1 MDATEN
7 LSQTMNTPAPAT
19 MTGQASS
26 AASGGPPP
34 ADPGFLRLVN
44 LLRKVCGRY
53 YASGRGVPVD
63 LRWRDDK
70 PYRFGQGEP
79 AFTIVIKDKTGVSA
93 FASLDG
99 LAFVEAYVLG
109 HMDIIGDMDALHS
122 FRDMTSDRHPL
133 SYVWNLA
140 KPVLFGQTRMD
151 RSGISAHYDNS
162 IELYRGLLDVRHRC
176 YSQGVFLR
184 DDESLED
191 AISRKLDFAIEAV
204 GAKSGDRVLDIGGGW
219 GAFNEHAGKKGIRVT
234 SLTISRESEAFLRN
248 LIQAGGLPCEVVNQH
263 LYEYEPGFKFDAIV
277 NLGVTEHLPDYG
289 RSLAT
294 YQRLLK
300 PGGKVYLDASAC
312 REKYKFHSFI
322 TKHIYPGNCSP
333 LCLHD
338 YMKHLAKTPFRLLG
352 VWDDRHSY
360 QLTAMHWARNLE
372 RNRDAIVR
380 ACGEATYRKFH
391 VYLWG
396 TVDVFRRDIMQAYR
410 WVLELP

>member
-1 MDATEN
+1 MEFRMEVSEIESLPLTDSRETK
-7 LSQTMNTPAPAT
+7 
-19 MTGQASS
+19 TGN
-26 AASGGPPP
+26 GKIP
-34 ADPGFLRLVN
+34 ADPGFMRLIN
-44 LLRKVCGRY
+44 LLRKVCARY
-53 YASGRGVPVD
+53 YASGQGVPVD
-63 LRWRDDK
+63 VQWRDDK
-70 PYRFGQGEP
+70 PFRFGQGDP
-79 AFTIVIKDKTGVSA
+79 AFTVVVKDKTGVSA

-109 HMDIIGDMDALHS
+109 HFDIHGDMDALHS
-122 FRDMTSDRHPL
+122 MRDMTTDRHPL

-140 KPVLFGQTRMD
+140 KPLIFGQTRMD
-151 RSGISAHYDNS
+151 RSGISTHYDNS
-162 IELYRGLLDVRHRC
+162 PELYLGLLDSRHRC

-191 AISRKLDFAIEAV
+191 AMTRKIEFAIDAI
-204 GAKSGDRVLDIGGGW
+204 GAKPGDRVLDIGGGW

-234 SLTISRESEAFLRN
+234 SLTISKESEAFLN
-248 LIQAGGLPCEVVNQH
+248 KMIKAENIPCEVINCH
-263 LYEYEPGFKFDAIV
+263 LYEFEPGFKFDAIV
-277 NLGVTEHLPDYG
+277 NLGVTEHLPDYA

-360 QLTAMHWARNLE
+360 MLTAKHWAQNLE
-372 RNRDAIVR
+372 RNREAIVR
-380 ACGEATYRKFH
+380 ACGEPTYRKFH